1 MMAVPH
7 LLGPIE
13 RAPFRLTL
21 NSDGRRHHVENI
33 LTLVTFAL
41 GLLAI
46 VCGFIVSAHVVA
58 AWAGTIAFLGGL
70 YSQYVSAT
78 TPQRALNIVGIIA
91 GFVGAALGIFHGG
104 YMM

>member
-7 LLGPIE
+7 LRDPIE

-21 NSDGRRHHVENI
+21 NTDGRRHRMENLLA
-33 LTLVTFAL
+33 LTTCAL
-41 GLLAI
+41 GVLAL

-70 YSQYVSAT
+70 YSQYVSVT
-78 TPQRALNIVGIIA
+78 TPQRSLNIVGIIS